1 MLEESTVTP
10 ITAAEEAAIAS
21 SSAEPEVTC
30 CIVGAG
36 PAGLMLG
43 LLLARQGISVLV
55 LEAHGDFERDFRGD
69 TIHPSVLEIID
80 QLGLSERLLAL
91 PHARIQQFGLQTED
105 GWLELTDFRLLATR
119 YPYMMLV
126 PQVDFLTFLAREAQR
141 WPAFHLEMG
150 ARVER
155 LLEQQGRVIGV
166 RYRTREGWRE
176 VRALLTVAADGRFS
190 WVRQLAGLEPVKTS
204 PPIDVLWFRLPR
216 LPGDQLAS
224 GGRFLHG
231 RALVVLERGTYY
243 QLGYLIPK
251 GGYQRIRQAGL
262 AALRRELAILL
273 PEELAARLERLQDWK
288 QIAVLSVESSYLKR
302 WYRPGLLLIGDAAH
316 VMSPVAGVGI
326 NYAIQDAVVAANLLS
341 ASLRQH
347 VLEEKE
353 LARVQRA
360 RLWPTRLMQ
369 LVQEQMQRRL
379 IAPSLAA
386 EGEQFRLPRWFRWL
400 VRRRLVRLLLAH
412 FIGLGVP

>member
-231 RALVVLERGTYY
+231 RALVVLERGT
-243 QLGYLIPK
+243 G
-251 GGYQRIRQAGL
+251 
-262 AALRRELAILL
+262 
-273 PEELAARLERLQDWK
+273 
-288 QIAVLSVESSYLKR
+288 
-302 WYRPGLLLIGDAAH
+302 
-316 VMSPVAGVGI
+316 
-326 NYAIQDAVVAANLLS
+326 
-341 ASLRQH
+341 
-347 VLEEKE
+347 
-353 LARVQRA
+353 
-360 RLWPTRLMQ
+360 
-369 LVQEQMQRRL
+369 
-379 IAPSLAA
+379 
-386 EGEQFRLPRWFRWL
+386 PR
-400 VRRRLVRLLLAH
+400 
-412 FIGLGVP
+412 G